1 MKILVVEDDPRIADL
16 LRRGLG
22 EEGHIVVVAP
32 DLATARIAV
41 GTEAPDLIT
50 LDRALP
56 DGDGLELVRALR
68 RRGELTP
75 VLVLTAK
82 DRVEERVAGL
92 LEGADDYLVKPFALD
107 ELLARITAL
116 ARRAS
121 LGAGRITIDDLVLD
135 TEALRVF
142 RGGVEVRLT
151 AQEFKLLRYLA
162 EHRGRVVSRTRLLE
176 QVWDTQHDPGTNIV
190 DVYVSYVR
198 AKIDRGHRTP
208 LLHTVRGMGFVLEAR
223 A

>member
-1 MKILVVEDDPRIADL
+1 VKILVVEDDPRIADL